1 MRGEQIGEDMKTSW
15 KWLSQWVD
23 LDGLTPESV
32 AEKLTLAGLENEGL
46 EHLGLG
52 MEKIVVGRIDKIEP
66 HPKADRLVVCQIDAA
81 EGSPR
86 QIVCGATNMK
96 EGDLVPV
103 ALPGSQPPTFDF
115 EIGERKMRGVLSQ
128 GMLCGGDEIGLD
140 DGVDGLL
147 ILPQGLTLGEPVFQ
161 ALGLQ
166 DVVLHWGVTP
176 NRPDCLSHRGVAR
189 EIAALFER
197 DLSPMPGHAD
207 LPVWSQGEAGVA
219 AQKATLTIEDYEGCP
234 RYAFS
239 VIEGIEVG
247 PSPQWLVALL
257 QSIGLRS
264 INNIVD
270 VTNYINFDLG
280 QPLHAFD
287 LDKIEGEQ
295 IIVRR
300 ARAGETLVGIN
311 HKKYELSTQ
320 DLVIA
325 DAAKPLALA
334 GVMGGEGSEVTHA
347 TTRILLECAYFDP
360 ASVRKSAKY
369 HGLHTDSSHRFERGI
384 DPGATL
390 EHLQRAT
397 ALLLEV
403 AGESASVARGCGY
416 AEKVVVQPSCITLP
430 REEVA
435 RVLGVELSSQ
445 AIQEV
450 LEPIGLHATEVTEE
464 KLVLT
469 IPTWRPDIERPIDV
483 VEEVA
488 RLIGFD
494 AIEERLPIGIM
505 GKSHELREDR
515 GEHGPTILSRDYM
528 QAMTLIREQLLASGL
543 YEVVNF
549 SFMSL
554 KELDAL
560 RISPEDA
567 LRRARVLLNPLSQDV
582 GLMRTTLLPGLLRN
596 VETNIAQRRF
606 DVPLFEIGRRYLAD
620 GSEPLTLGIVL
631 TGAKVSHWSG
641 KQEWDFYD
649 AKGIV
654 ESLASQRELP
664 ELIWQVPTPAIS
676 SYHPGV
682 QAVWL
687 EQESGRALA
696 TVGRLHPV
704 IEQERELPEIF
715 YIELDLATL
724 LQMPGKGLVMN
735 EISKFPEVA
744 RDFALVQ
751 DASEP
756 FARIEDALQELVE
769 QDTLMAEVY
778 QGVRVFDVYEG
789 DRIEEGMRSVALQ
802 VRFRASDRTLTDEE
816 ISTLSQ
822 RIITTMEERAGVKLR
837 R

>member
-1 MRGEQIGEDMKTSW
+1 MKTSW
-15 KWLSQWVD
+15 KWLAQWVD
-23 LDGLTPESV
+23 LNGLTPEAV

-52 MEKIVVGRIDKIEP
+52 MEKIVVGRIDSIEP

-96 EGDLVPV
+96 QGDLVPV
-103 ALPGSQPPTFDF
+103 ALPGCQPPSFDF

-147 ILPQGLTLGEPVFQ
+147 ILPDGLTLGQPVFE

-189 EIAALFER
+189 EVAALFER
-197 DLSPMPGHAD
+197 ELAAVPGHGD
-207 LPVWSQGEAGVA
+207 LPVWTEGEAGVA

-234 RYAFS
+234 RYGFS
-239 VIEGIEVG
+239 VIEGVEVG
-247 PSPQWLVALL
+247 PSPQWLVARL
-257 QSIGLRS
+257 QSLGLRS

-287 LDKIEGEQ
+287 LDHIEGDQ
-295 IIVRR
+295 VIVRR
-300 ARAGETLVGIN
+300 ARAGEKLVGIN
-311 HKKYELSTQ
+311 HKEYELSTD

-334 GVMGGEGSEVTHA
+334 GVMGGEGSEVTES
-347 TTRILLECAYFDP
+347 TTRVLLECAYFDP
-360 ASVRKSAKY
+360 TSVRKSAKR

-403 AGESASVARGCGY
+403 AGENAKVSRGCGY
-416 AEKVVVQPSCITLP
+416 AERVVVQPSCITLP

-435 RVLGVELSSQ
+435 RVLGVELSTQ
-445 AIQEV
+445 ALQEV
-450 LEPIGLHATEVTEE
+450 LEPIGLVAREVSEDH
-464 KLVLT
+464 LVLT

-494 AIEERLPIGIM
+494 AIEERLPIGVM
-505 GKSHELREDR
+505 GKVHELREDR
-515 GEHGPTILSRDYM
+515 GEHGATILSRDYM
-528 QAMTLIREQLLASGL
+528 NGLSLVREQLLASGL

-560 RISPEDA
+560 RIPAEDV
-567 LRRARVLLNPLSQDV
+567 LRKARVLLNPLSQDV

-620 GSEPLTLGIVL
+620 GSEPLTLGVVL
-631 TGAKVSHWSG
+631 TGAKSSHWSG

-649 AKGIV
+649 AKGLV
-654 ESLASQRELP
+654 ESLAAQRDLP
-664 ELIWQVPTPAIS
+664 GLVWQVPSTTLPA
-676 SYHPGV
+676 YHPGV
-682 QAVWL
+682 QAVWVD
-687 EQESGRALA
+687 QESGRALA

-704 IEQERELPEIF
+704 IEQARELPELF
-715 YIELDLATL
+715 YIELDLASL
-724 LQMPGKGLVMN
+724 LAMHARTPVM
-735 EISKFPEVA
+735 EGISKFPEVT

-756 FARIEDALQELVE
+756 FARIEDALLELLE
-769 QDTLMAEVY
+769 EDELLAEVY
-778 QGVRVFDVYEG
+778 RGMRVFDVYEG
-789 DRIEEGMRSVALQ
+789 ERIEQGRRSVALR
-802 VRFRASDRTLTDEE
+802 VSLRASDRTLTDEE
-816 ISTLSQ
+816 ISGLSQ
-822 RIITTMEERAGVKLR
+822 RIIAAMEERAGVKLR
-837 R
+837 S